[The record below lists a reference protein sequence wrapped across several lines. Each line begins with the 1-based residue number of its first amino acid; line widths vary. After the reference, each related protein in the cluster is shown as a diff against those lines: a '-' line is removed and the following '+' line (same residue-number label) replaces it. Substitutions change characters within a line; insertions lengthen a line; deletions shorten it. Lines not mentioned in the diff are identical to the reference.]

1 MKIGQKKKVGKNG
14 RFPLL
19 LALTLTFLVGL
30 TLGRP
35 SWFNDTLATLPNT
48 TALRGWLQPPADLPL
63 LTVDMPFA
71 NYNQL
76 LEKRAAALASGA
88 VLSDAADFVNADI
101 QLTTD
106 GATTTIPVRLRLRQG
121 AADSLAEGSKWAL
134 DGQTRRSAS
143 LLGMQQFSL
152 QDPAATGW
160 LNQWLFTES
169 LAQAGLL
176 AARQQFVQ
184 LVFNGEPQGIYA
196 LQAQFDGALLAA
208 QGREPGV
215 VVAFDSERLWLTRS
229 HFDGNWAAALA
240 DPLANVSL
248 DDYRL
253 ADVAT
258 ARDPDL
264 LQDEW
269 RSGQFDKA
277 VGLLRE
283 LQRGVMAPSQLFD
296 AAHYG
301 AFLAQVDFWGALEAV
316 SLLNLQFYYDPT
328 SERLEPIGT
337 NGNPLTEARI
347 RSVHFFDD
355 PAIAVAYL
363 QTAVSLSDPAYVDQL
378 EATYGTAWAQLNKAV
393 AGEVTLAPP
402 WAALRQRQALLRR
415 TLEPVEPALAYLGSP
430 SLAAQGVIEVNVANR
445 LAVPLE
451 IVGFQMGDALFLPLD
466 GAWVQGGADGVLV
479 GENGRFVLNSTPPD
493 SLPRYLRVH
502 IPLTALP
509 AMDDLRSFEVI
520 VVTRLVGVENGRLLS
535 RARPGVVEPV
545 FPSTNK

>member
-1 MKIGQKKKVGKNG
+1 MKIGQKQSVAQNG
-14 RFPLL
+14 RFSLL

-35 SWFNDTLATLPNT
+35 GWFSDTLATLPNA
-48 TALRGWLQPPADLPL
+48 TAVRSWLQPPTDLPL
-63 LTVDMPFA
+63 FTIDMPFA
-71 NYNQL
+71 NYNHL

-106 GATTTIPVRLRLRQG
+106 GATTIIPVRLRLRQG
-121 AADSLAEGSKWAL
+121 AADSLAEGSKWAF
-134 DGQTRRSAS
+134 DGQTRRATS

-184 LVFNGEPQGIYA
+184 LVVNGEPQGIYA
-196 LQAQFDGALLAA
+196 LQAQFDGALLVA

-215 VVAFDSERLWLTRS
+215 VVAFDSERLWLTRG
-229 HFDGNWAAALA
+229 HFAGDWAAALA

-253 ADVAT
+253 ADVET

-264 LQDEW
+264 LQNEL

-283 LQRGVMAPSQLFD
+283 LQRGAIAPSQLFD
-296 AAHYG
+296 ATQYG
-301 AFLAQVDFWGALEAV
+301 AFLAYVDLWGALEAV

-328 SERLEPIGT
+328 RERLEPIAG
-337 NGNPLTEARI
+337 NGNPLAEAAARI
-347 RSVHFFDD
+347 QPVHFFDD
-355 PAIAVAYL
+355 PAIAAAYV

-378 EATYGTAWAQLNKAV
+378 EAMYGVAWTQLNKAV
-393 AGEVTLAPP
+393 AGEVTLTPP

-451 IVGFQMGDALFLPLD
+451 ILGFQMGDTLFLPLD
-466 GAWVQGGADGVLV
+466 GAWVQREMDGAMV
-479 GENGRFVLNSTPPD
+479 ENGRFVLKSTSPD

-502 IPLTALP
+502 IPLTALT
-509 AMDDLRSFEVI
+509 ALDDLRSFEVQ

-535 RARPGVVEPV
+535 RARPG
-545 FPSTNK
+545 SGQ